1 MITIIYKI
9 VKNKILII
17 GILLI
22 SLLSI
27 QSFSQNKVIDQ
38 VIAVVGK
45 NAILSSDIESQFFQY
60 KMQGKLQASS
70 TSIKCQI
77 LENLLFQKLLLAQA
91 EIDSVEVTEARVE
104 TEITRRLRHF
114 ISQFGSQEKL
124 EEFYEKSIIEI
135 KEEFRE
141 LIKDQMLVESVRQA
155 IAQDVGITPSGVK
168 SFFRKIPKDSIPLI
182 NSEVEISQIVIE
194 PPISL
199 EEKVKV
205 KERLETFKARILDGE
220 NFSTLAI
227 LYSDDPGSA
236 KNGGELGMFGRG
248 EMYPQFEAV
257 AFSLDDGDEISE
269 VFETEA
275 GFHLVQLIERRGEY
289 VNVRH
294 ILLQPKVSPYDLQE
308 AQIKLDSIANLIK
321 MDSISF
327 EDAVKRYSD
336 DPGKIN
342 GGIMVNQVTGTS
354 KFEED
359 QLDPQVL
366 FVINNLKIGEI
377 SNPVPMKTFDGKD
390 AFRLLRLDKRTL
402 PHRANLSE
410 DYDRIQNW
418 ALEDKKMQIVNE
430 WVKNKIKKSYVRIN
444 EKYEDCDFQYDWFE
458 EE

>member
-1 MITIIYKI
+1 
-9 VKNKILII
+9 
-17 GILLI
+17 
-22 SLLSI
+22 
-27 QSFSQNKVIDQ
+27 
-38 VIAVVGK
+38 
-45 NAILSSDIESQFFQY
+45 
-60 KMQGKLQASS
+60 
-70 TSIKCQI
+70 
-77 LENLLFQKLLLAQA
+77 
-91 EIDSVEVTEARVE
+91 
-104 TEITRRLRHF
+104 
-114 ISQFGSQEKL
+114 
-124 EEFYEKSIIEI
+124 
-135 KEEFRE
+135 
-141 LIKDQMLVESVRQA
+141 
-155 IAQDVGITPSGVK
+155 
-168 SFFRKIPKDSIPLI
+168 
-182 NSEVEISQIVIE
+182 
-194 PPISL
+194 
-199 EEKVKV
+199 
-205 KERLETFKARILDGE
+205 
-220 NFSTLAI
+220 
-227 LYSDDPGSA
+227 
-236 KNGGELGMFGRG
+236 MFGRG

>member
-60 KMQGKLQASS
+60 KMQGRLQASS

-104 TEITRRLRHF
+104 AEITRRLRHF

-199 EEKVKV
+199 EEKLKV

-248 EMYPQFEAV
+248 EMYPEFEAV

-294 ILLQPKVSPYDLQE
+294 ILLQLKVSPYDLQE
-308 AQIKLDSIANLIK
+308 AQIKLDSIANLID

>member
-17 GILLI
+17 SILLF
-22 SLLSI
+22 SLISI
-27 QSFSQNKVIDQ
+27 QSFSQGKVIDQ

-45 NAILSSDIESQFFQY
+45 NAILSSDIEAQYFQY
-60 KMQGKLQASS
+60 KMQGRLKESS
-70 TSIKCQI
+70 TAIKCQI

-91 EIDSVEVTEARVE
+91 EIDSVEVTEARIE
-104 TEITRRLRHF
+104 GEINRRLRHF

-141 LIKDQMLVESVRQA
+141 IIKDQLLVESVRQQ
-155 IAQDVGITPSGVK
+155 IAQDVGITPSEVK

-199 EEKVKV
+199 EEKLKV
-205 KERLETFKARILDGE
+205 KERLDEFKARILDGE

-248 EMYPQFEAV
+248 EMYPEFEAV
-257 AFSLDDGDEISE
+257 AFSLKDGDELSE

-294 ILLQPKVSPYDLQE
+294 ILLQPKVSPYDLQK
-308 AQIKLDSIANLIK
+308 AQIKLDSIANLINN
-321 MDSISF
+321 DSISF
-327 EDAVKRYSD
+327 EDAVKKYSD

-342 GGIMVNQVTGTS
+342 GGLMVNQITGTT

-366 FVINNLKIGEI
+366 FVVNKLKVGKI
-377 SNPVPMKTFDGKD
+377 SNPVSMKTFEGKD

-402 PHRANLSE
+402 PHRANLTE

-418 ALEDKKMQIVNE
+418 VLEDKKMEIVNE
-430 WVKNKIKKSYVRIN
+430 WVENKIGKSYVRIN
-444 EKYEDCDFQYDWFE
+444 DNYKDCDFQYDWLE

>member
-205 KERLETFKARILDGE
+205 KERLEIFKARILDGE

-257 AFSLDDGDEISE
+257 AFSLEDGEEISE

-294 ILLQPKVSPYDLQE
+294 ILLQLKVSPYDLQE
-308 AQIKLDSIANLIK
+308 AQIKLDSIANLID

>member
-9 VKNKILII
+9 VKNKILISSI
-17 GILLI
+17 FLF

-38 VIAVVGK
+38 VVAVVGK
-45 NAILSSDIESQFFQY
+45 NAILASDIETQYFQY
-60 KMQGKLQASS
+60 KMQGNLPASGS
-70 TSIKCQI
+70 SLKCQI

-104 TEITRRLRHF
+104 AEINRRLRHF

-124 EEFYEKSIIEI
+124 EEFYDKSIIEI

-141 LIKDQMLVESVRQA
+141 IVKDQMLVESVRQQ
-155 IAQDVGITPSGVK
+155 IAQETGITPSEVK

-194 PPISL
+194 PPMSL
-199 EEKVKV
+199 EEKLKV
-205 KERLETFKARILDGE
+205 KERLEGFKTRILDGE

-236 KNGGELGMFGRG
+236 KKGGELGMFGRG
-248 EMYPQFEAV
+248 EMYTEFEAV
-257 AFSLDDGDEISE
+257 AFSLQDGDELSE
-269 VFETEA
+269 IFETDA

-294 ILLQPKVSPYDLQE
+294 ILLQPKVSPYDLQK
-308 AQIKLDSIANLIK
+308 AQIKLDSIAALIK
-321 MDSISF
+321 NDSISF
-327 EDAVKRYSD
+327 EDAVKKYSD

-342 GGIMVNQVTGTS
+342 GGIMVNQITGTS

-390 AFRLLRLDKRTL
+390 AYRLLRLDKRTL

-418 ALEDKKMQIVNE
+418 ALEDKKMDIINE
-430 WVKNKIKKSYVRIN
+430 WVKNKIRKSYVRIN
-444 EKYEDCDFQYDWFE
+444 DKYKDCDFQYGWLE

>member
-141 LIKDQMLVESVRQA
+141 LIKDQMLVEAVRQA

-199 EEKVKV
+199 EEKLKV

>member
-60 KMQGKLQASS
+60 KMQGRLQASS

-141 LIKDQMLVESVRQA
+141 LIKDQMLVEAVRQA

-199 EEKVKV
+199 EEKLKV

-257 AFSLDDGDEISE
+257 AFSLEDGEEISE

>member
-60 KMQGKLQASS
+60 KMQGRLQASS

-104 TEITRRLRHF
+104 AEITRRLRHF

-199 EEKVKV
+199 EEKLKV

>member
-205 KERLETFKARILDGE
+205 KERLEIFKARILDGE

-257 AFSLDDGDEISE
+257 AFSLEDGEEISE

>member
-104 TEITRRLRHF
+104 AEITRRLPHF

-199 EEKVKV
+199 EEKLKV

-257 AFSLDDGDEISE
+257 AFSLEDGEEISE

-294 ILLQPKVSPYDLQE
+294 ILLQLKVSPYDLQE
-308 AQIKLDSIANLIK
+308 AQIKLDSIANLID

>member
-199 EEKVKV
+199 EEKLKV

>member
-17 GILLI
+17 SILLF

-45 NAILSSDIESQFFQY
+45 NAILSSDIETQYFQY
-60 KMQGKLQASS
+60 KMQGRLQASS

-91 EIDSVEVTEARVE
+91 EIDSVEVTEGRVE
-104 TEITRRLRHF
+104 AEITRRLRHF

-155 IAQDVGITPSGVK
+155 IAQDIGITPSEVK

-248 EMYPQFEAV
+248 EMYPEFEAV
-257 AFSLDDGDEISE
+257 AFSLEDDVEISE

-294 ILLQPKVSPYDLQE
+294 ILLIPKVSPYDLQN
-308 AQIKLDSIANLIK
+308 AQIKLDSVENLINT
-321 MDSISF
+321 DSLSF
-327 EDAVKRYSD
+327 EDAVKKYSD

-342 GGIMVNQVTGTS
+342 GGVMVNQVTGTS

-366 FVINNLKIGEI
+366 FVINKLKIGEI
-377 SNPVPMKTFDGKD
+377 SNPVPMKTYDGKD

>member
-60 KMQGKLQASS
+60 KMQGRLQASS

-141 LIKDQMLVESVRQA
+141 LIKDQMLVEAVRQA

-199 EEKVKV
+199 EEKLKV

-248 EMYPQFEAV
+248 EMYPEFEAV